1 MRGLTIVVATAD
13 AERFGAACTM
23 ASAQAALGGRVRLYL
38 HGAAVA
44 VLAEDHLLLETA
56 QELGVMVIA
65 CQTGLAAHGILL
77 PDGVEAGGMVS
88 LLATFCDDRL
98 VSF

>member
-13 AERFGAACTM
+13 AERFGAACAL

-38 HGAAVA
+38 HDAAIA
-44 VLAEDHLLLETA
+44 VLAEEHLLLETA
-56 QELGVMVIA
+56 QELGVAVIA
-65 CQTGLAAHGILL
+65 CQTGLAAHGVPL

-88 LLATFCDDRL
+88 LLATLGEDRL